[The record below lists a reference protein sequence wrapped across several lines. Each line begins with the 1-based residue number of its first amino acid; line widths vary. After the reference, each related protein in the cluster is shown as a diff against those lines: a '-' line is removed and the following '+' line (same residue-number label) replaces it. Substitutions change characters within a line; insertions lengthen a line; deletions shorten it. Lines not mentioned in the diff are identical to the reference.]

1 MQAHMG
7 RKGFWMRVRGSKGK
21 KQKNLK
27 LTFTQRQL
35 SLCVRKRH
43 GRTKCLPETEKV
55 LEFLQRREY
64 YINRNYAV
72 CKKNGGIQK

>member
-1 MQAHMG
+1 H
-7 RKGFWMRVRGSKGK
+7 
-21 KQKNLK
+21 KNLK

>member
-1 MQAHMG
+1 
-7 RKGFWMRVRGSKGK
+7 
-21 KQKNLK
+21 
-27 LTFTQRQL
+27 
-35 SLCVRKRH
+35 VRKRH